1 MQTYVFKKM
10 YSFLFSKKEL
20 QQKDEQLNNK
30 ILKIRETLTPHQ
42 LDIRDD
48 IDDDLIYAAGCL
60 FGFPAPNFSKKK
72 NFRILIWP
80 IRLGKSLHV
89 F

>member
-60 FGFPAPNFSKKK
+60 FGFS
-72 NFRILIWP
+72 
-80 IRLGKSLHV
+80 ST
-89 F
+89 